1 MTFKTNLSIV
11 DKQMAKLF
19 GTNGIRG
26 IFGENFTLDFVSE
39 ITLSLA
45 NYFKKGPILIGYDG
59 RDSSIII
66 SKIVCSSL
74 NSAGLDCAIAGLV
87 PTPCLQFA
95 TRNLGYNGGMMITAS
110 HNPSKYNGIKPTAK
124 DGVEISRTDELKV
137 EEIYFKKKWKINS
150 TKFGKTQKEE
160 KSVQTYLNGIK
171 EHIDIKKIKARKF
184 RIVID
189 LGNGAQAITA
199 PRLCRE
205 LGCEVITIN
214 EKIDGSF
221 PGRGA
226 EPTPENL
233 QDLSK
238 KVVKNHA
245 DLGIAFDGD
254 GDRSIF
260 CDNNGK
266 ILTGDRSALFLS
278 KFILKKNPNSKLI
291 TTINSTSGIED
302 IAEKTNSKVIR
313 TKVGSVEVSRKMVI
327 TNAII
332 GFEENGGFMYGK
344 HNQVRDGAMTLALA
358 LDLLAHSNK
367 NMSEEMKLLPSS
379 ITTKSKIE
387 CSKQEA
393 RKIIQTLMKENQK
406 KDTTDGIKIIFD
418 KSNWV
423 MVRPS
428 GTEPIIRIYAES
440 DSPEKLNDLFAK
452 YMSKIKSILGR

>member
-59 RDSSIII
+59 RNSSIII

-95 TRNLGYNGGMMITAS
+95 TKKLGYNGGIMITAS
-110 HNPSKYNGIKPTAK
+110 HNPPQYNGIKPTAK
-124 DGVEISRTDELKV
+124 DGVEISRKDELKV
-137 EEIYFKKKWKINS
+137 EEIYFKKKRKINP

-199 PRLCRE
+199 PRLCRD

-266 ILTGDRSALFLS
+266 ILTGDRSALLLS

-367 NMSEEMKLLPSS
+367 NMSEEIELLPSS

-387 CSKQEA
+387 CSKQET
-393 RKIIQTLMKENQK
+393 RKIIQALMKENQK